1 MCWLAHVMSNVGT
14 EYEDSTFGHSK
25 DIKGVPKVGM
35 SSFTPSKVM
44 EGSRILNYGH
54 VTLTTPIL
62 WSNLLSDGKYLLC
75 CICLP
80 NMKSL
85 C

>member
-1 MCWLAHVMSNVGT
+1 
-14 EYEDSTFGHSK
+14 
-25 DIKGVPKVGM
+25 
-35 SSFTPSKVM
+35 M
-44 EGSRILNYGH
+44 EGSQILNLGH
-54 VTLTTPIL
+54 VTLTTPTL
-62 WSNLLSDGKYLLC
+62 GGNLLSGGKYLLC